1 MKICILSGPYNP
13 EKCGISDYIELL
25 ISEFTRSG
33 IKCIHITIDEK
44 NLFTHIA
51 NNLPDADFYSVQFA
65 PYFFS
70 PTGLSGSPLL
80 KLAKSLSNYKLHIN
94 FHEIWVGA
102 YTKSRWKENI
112 IGWFQKKEIKSFIK
126 ESNPKVIT
134 CSNSAALDRLQKEN
148 LKAKYL
154 YLCGTVPFSPC
165 RETDTSDHLRVAFF
179 GTLYE
184 KFNYEHTAALLKK
197 VSISL
202 KKDILIEVIGRRR
215 EHEGFKKM
223 QAAFKPFGFAMTV
236 TGELNR
242 TQISQKIQNC
252 EIGVSTT
259 PFDIIGKSS
268 ATATLFEHRMPV
280 IAFDDGDTPKEKL
293 FVIKEFEEQ
302 LFLLNDDSVTDRLI
316 KSIRK
321 PKKQNFDGVAYTA
334 KQMIELFS

>member
-1 MKICILSGPYNP
+1 MKICILSGPYKP
-13 EKCGISDYIELL
+13 EKCGISDYIKLL
-25 ISEFTRSG
+25 IAEFTKIG
-33 IKCIHITIDEK
+33 IHCVHQSINDEYALE
-44 NLFTHIA
+44 NTG
-51 NNLPDADFYSVQFA
+51 NNLPNADIYSFQFA

-70 PTGLSGSPLL
+70 PIGLTGKSLQ
-80 KLAKSLSNYKLHIN
+80 KLAKSLSNRELHIN

-102 YTKSRWKENI
+102 YPKAKWKEKI
-112 IGWFQKKEIKSFIK
+112 WGCFQKREIKSLVETSK
-126 ESNPKVIT
+126 PKTIT

-154 YLCGTVPFSPC
+154 YLCGTVPFSPY
-165 RETDTSDHLRVAFF
+165 RETVTSEHLRVAFF

-184 KFNYEHTAALLKK
+184 KFNYGYTATLLKK
-197 VSISL
+197 ISISL

-223 QAAFKPFGFAMTV
+223 QAAFKPFGFVTSV

-268 ATATLFEHRMPV
+268 ATATLFEHRIPV

-321 PKKQNFDGVAYTA
+321 PKKQHFDGVAYTA
-334 KQMIELFS
+334 KEMIGLLS